1 MAEQAIFKSQTFGG
15 FNKEEVLKYIDK
27 MNTEYSE
34 EHDKA
39 EAEIARLNIENE
51 EKSVKLSETEERFDE
66 LSKKYDEIMEAY
78 EELRQHYLML
88 KEHSDNINAENEKL
102 SARLEAAAKELEIE
116 KTLNAQLE
124 DKLEEEQQK
133 AEVFAVKE
141 RKLNAAI
148 DDAEESAKHMLAS
161 AKSGAQSMLSDAQSS
176 AESINE
182 EIEGFRTELEKTK
195 SFVQDSLAVLIQRLE
210 YIGKTAEE
218 AKLPS
223 SERTKKSDEI
233 QRKYETLVS
242 ETEIKTR
249 TLKERF
255 FR

>member
-27 MNTEYSE
+27 INTEYSD
-34 EHDKA
+34 EHEKA
-39 EAEIARLNIENE
+39 EAEISSLKTELE
-51 EKSVKLSETEERFDE
+51 EKDIKLSKAENSLEE
-66 LSKKYDEIMEAY
+66 LQAKYDEIMEAY

-88 KEHSDNINAENEKL
+88 KEHSDNIEAENEKV
-102 SARLEAAAKELEIE
+102 SARLEATAKELEIQKE
-116 KTLNAQLE
+116 VNSQLE
-124 DKLEEEQQK
+124 EKLEEETSK
-133 AEVFAVKE
+133 AEIFVLKE

-148 DDAEESAKHMLAS
+148 DDAGESAKHMLAS
-161 AKSGAQSMLSDAQSS
+161 AKAGAQSMISDAQNS

-182 EIEGFRTELEKTK
+182 EIEGFKAELEKTK
-195 SFVQDSLAVLIQRLE
+195 SFMEDSLAVLIQRLE

-223 SERTKKSDEI
+223 AERTEKADEI
-233 QRKYETLVS
+233 QKKYETLVS
-242 ETEIKTR
+242 ETEIKTK

>member
-39 EAEIARLNIENE
+39 EAEISNLKTELGEKNEKLFNTENNLA
-51 EKSVKLSETEERFDE
+51 KLQA
-66 LSKKYDEIMEAY
+66 KYDEIMDAY

-88 KEHSDNINAENEKL
+88 KEHSDNIEAENGKV
-102 SARLEAAAKELEIE
+102 SARLEATAKELEIQKEVNSQLKE
-116 KTLNAQLE
+116 KLAKE
-124 DKLEEEQQK
+124 ADK
-133 AEVFAVKE
+133 AESLAFKE

-161 AKSGAQSMLSDAQSS
+161 AKSGAQNMLSDAQEVTDGVNS
-176 AESINE
+176 
-182 EIEGFRTELEKTK
+182 EIEGFRKELEKTK
-195 SFVQDSLAVLIQRLE
+195 TFMEDSLAVLIQRLD

-218 AKLPS
+218 SKLSADGKAAKAQ
-223 SERTKKSDEI
+223 EI
-233 QRKYETLVS
+233 QSKYETLVS
-242 ETEIKTR
+242 ETEIKAK